1 MSDLEDAPILAQLP
15 SPVLATSGGSQW
27 KHYQYKAIE
36 QYQRFIG
43 HDHKSR
49 SYAEIHSLPRAHALW
64 SRERSEEL
72 AESSPLTLYDHGLD
86 NLISLKEEID
96 NIQGIY
102 NFLRLKDMAELT
114 VSDNT
119 HAQESSYYSSPSP
132 AREKLTIQVTGHD
145 SSLQEVE
152 SDFLSSFEGLL
163 EEPSREIQ
171 DTDYDSSFPE
181 VEFLSSF
188 TAYSKNLVPDVLA
201 DHLASGLSLA
211 PFANDLLWW
220 KSICRTW
227 MFARARVLAGEC
239 CPAVFQYCWEHF
251 PSWTVLSVEC
261 GWSSS
266 QHGWTLQQHQHLLVL
281 PQKQKNR
288 NHTTLS
294 KGASDSPLAKWSA
307 KTSEKDFV
315 PSIEGMFDSEGLSKE
330 ISINQVTDQDP
341 SLSEVDFLSS
351 FEGLFDEPE
360 DIISIPI

>member
-1 MSDLEDAPILAQLP
+1 MN
-15 SPVLATSGGSQW
+15 SG
-27 KHYQYKAIE
+27 KLYE
-36 QYQRFIG
+36 Q
-43 HDHKSR
+43 
-49 SYAEIHSLPRAHALW
+49 
-64 SRERSEEL
+64 
-72 AESSPLTLYDHGLD
+72 
-86 NLISLKEEID
+86 
-96 NIQGIY
+96 
-102 NFLRLKDMAELT
+102 

-188 TAYSKNLVPDVLA
+188 K
-201 DHLASGLSLA
+201 GLGPSREI
-211 PFANDLLWW
+211 PIIQITDYGLL
-220 KSICRTW
+220 
-227 MFARARVLAGEC
+227 
-239 CPAVFQYCWEHF
+239 
-251 PSWTVLSVEC
+251 
-261 GWSSS
+261 
-266 QHGWTLQQHQHLLVL
+266 LL
-281 PQKQKNR
+281 
-288 NHTTLS
+288 
-294 KGASDSPLAKWSA
+294 
-307 KTSEKDFV
+307 EKDFV

>member
-49 SYAEIHSLPRAHALW
+49 SYAEIHGLPRAHALW

-72 AESSPLTLYDHGLD
+72 AESSPQTLYDHGLD

-96 NIQGIY
+96 NIQGMY

-188 TAYSKNLVPDVLA
+188 K
-201 DHLASGLSLA
+201 GLGPSREI
-211 PFANDLLWW
+211 PIIQITDYGLL
-220 KSICRTW
+220 
-227 MFARARVLAGEC
+227 
-239 CPAVFQYCWEHF
+239 
-251 PSWTVLSVEC
+251 
-261 GWSSS
+261 
-266 QHGWTLQQHQHLLVL
+266 LL
-281 PQKQKNR
+281 
-288 NHTTLS
+288 
-294 KGASDSPLAKWSA
+294 
-307 KTSEKDFV
+307 EKDFV

-330 ISINQVTDQDP
+330 ISINQVT
-341 SLSEVDFLSS
+341 
-351 FEGLFDEPE
+351 EGLFDEPE
-360 DIISIPI
+360 DVISIPI

>member
-1 MSDLEDAPILAQLP
+1 MPLLSYWSFDPKGNMTDLEDTPILAQLP
-15 SPVLATSGGSQW
+15 SPALATSGGSQW

-49 SYAEIHSLPRAHALW
+49 SYAEIHGLPRAHALW

-72 AESSPLTLYDHGLD
+72 AENSPQTLYDHGLD

-96 NIQGIY
+96 NIQGMY
-102 NFLRLKDMAELT
+102 NFLRLKDMH
-114 VSDNT
+114 DNT
-119 HAQESSYYSSPSP
+119 HAQESSPYSSPSP
-132 AREKLTIQVTGHD
+132 AREDLTIQVTGHD

-163 EEPSREIQ
+163 EEPSEIQ

-188 TAYSKNLVPDVLA
+188 EELGPSREIPIIQITDY
-201 DHLASGLSLA
+201 
-211 PFANDLLWW
+211 DLL
-220 KSICRTW
+220 
-227 MFARARVLAGEC
+227 
-239 CPAVFQYCWEHF
+239 
-251 PSWTVLSVEC
+251 
-261 GWSSS
+261 
-266 QHGWTLQQHQHLLVL
+266 LL
-281 PQKQKNR
+281 
-288 NHTTLS
+288 
-294 KGASDSPLAKWSA
+294 
-307 KTSEKDFV
+307 EKDFV